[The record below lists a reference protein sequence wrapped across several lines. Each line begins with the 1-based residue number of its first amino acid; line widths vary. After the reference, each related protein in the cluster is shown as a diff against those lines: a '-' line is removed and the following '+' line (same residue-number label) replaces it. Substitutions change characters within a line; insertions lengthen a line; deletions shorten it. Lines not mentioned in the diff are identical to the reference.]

1 MTRLTFVGDIA
12 LDKPLLKAARQADGS
27 FDFSKVFQTQD
38 VFAQSDL
45 VVGNLETVFNGGKKL
60 NTKPYHYNSPDS
72 FCNAIKSAGIGLVS
86 TANNHCADEGVPGI
100 LRTLQVLDRVGI
112 DHTGTFSDAAEP
124 RYLVREVNGI
134 RIAFYSLTYS
144 VNSCMEAQTC
154 EDLYSHVNLTG
165 FRKSSGSRFRLWRKN
180 VLRPFL
186 GQTVKKLRKSPTISA
201 HSDYFRVN
209 QIRQE
214 WMDDIEKQLAAARK
228 ESDLLVVL
236 LHSGGQFNIEPGE
249 YSKYMMDKLC
259 ELGADI
265 VIGNHP
271 HTVQR
276 VENRDGKIVAYSLGG
291 YCMSVSG
298 EYLVHDCLPE
308 YSLALHVD
316 VDEDRKLTSSIVVL
330 KGTEDASAYLTVKKA
345 PEGDPGAEKIRV
357 RAVTAEKEWKRL
369 TLREAAAKRGGKPIR
384 VVLSADDF
392 GRSHEMNV
400 AIDYAMRN
408 GLVRSTALLMG
419 SAFTQE
425 AVEMA
430 KQGGYLENVHC
441 HLNLASCVDVGNHF
455 VPLNDTFKKSRFCK
469 DGEFGSVSCFAYY
482 EKDFYK
488 YKDVIFAELES
499 QFLAFR
505 EITEGKANYDH
516 VDFHLYRNL
525 CPPVALAYRKLIRVY
540 GIKTARFIGAHEKES
555 KYRGRRSRYMNKA
568 IFWLVR
574 REKANVMKSSKIEY
588 YIMRQK
594 AFRDD
599 TIVELYVHPEMRD
612 GVIMDRTNSVLGLE
626 MQTLEDQISM
636 VKNLRDTEFIPW
648 SAVK

>member
-1 MTRLTFVGDIA
+1 
-12 LDKPLLKAARQADGS
+12 
-27 FDFSKVFQTQD
+27 
-38 VFAQSDL
+38 
-45 VVGNLETVFNGGKKL
+45 
-60 NTKPYHYNSPDS
+60 
-72 FCNAIKSAGIGLVS
+72 
-86 TANNHCADEGVPGI
+86 
-100 LRTLQVLDRVGI
+100 
-112 DHTGTFSDAAEP
+112 
-124 RYLVREVNGI
+124 
-134 RIAFYSLTYS
+134 S
-144 VNSCMEAQTC
+144 VNPCMEAQTC

-165 FRKSSGSRFRLWRKN
+165 FRKSSGSRVRLWERN

-186 GQTVKKLRKSPTISA
+186 GQTVKKLRKISTISA

-209 QIRQE
+209 QIRRE

-276 VENRDGKIVAYSLGG
+276 VENRNGKIVAYSLGG

-298 EYLVHDCLPE
+298 EYLVHDCFPE

-316 VDEDRKLTSSIVVL
+316 VDEDRKLTSSIDVL
-330 KGTEDASAYLTVKKA
+330 KGTEDENAYLTVKKA
-345 PEGDPGAEKIRV
+345 PEGDPGAEQIYV
-357 RAVTAEKEWKRL
+357 RAVTAEKEWKRR

-392 GRSHEMNV
+392 GRSHDMNV

-430 KQGGYLENVHC
+430 KEGGYLENVHC

-469 DGEFGSVSCFAYY
+469 DGEFGSPKCYQYY
-482 EKDFYK
+482 KLDFFK
-488 YKDVIFAELES
+488 YKNVIFRELES

-505 EITEGKANYDH
+505 EMTEGKANYGH

-525 CPPVALAYRKLIRVY
+525 YPTVALAYRKLIRVY
-540 GIKTARFIGAHEKES
+540 GIKTARFIAVHEKKS
-555 KYRGRRSRYMNKA
+555 SHYRKMNRLLINA
-568 IFWLVR
+568 IFRMVR
-574 REKANVMKSSKIEY
+574 RDKANVMKSSKIEY

-599 TIVELYVHPEMRD
+599 SIVELYVHPEMRN
-612 GVIMDRTNSVLGLE
+612 GVIMDRTNSVMDLE
-626 MQTLEDQISM
+626 MQTLEDQITM
-636 VKNLRDTEFIPW
+636 VKNLRETEFIPW